1 MTDYKKMYLTVC
13 GAVAA
18 AMDELQGK
26 PELAGTFQKLKD
38 ALNQAEDI
46 YIETSGDETDTA
58 E

>member
-26 PELAGTFQKLKD
+26 PELTGTFQRLKE
-38 ALNQAEDI
+38 AMNQAEDI
-46 YIETSGDETDTA
+46 YIETTDEEDEPTA
-58 E
+58 

>member
-1 MTDYKKMYLTVC
+1 MIDYKKMYLTVC

-26 PELAGTFQKLKD
+26 PELASTFQKLKD

-46 YIETSGDETDTA
+46 
-58 E
+58 